1 MKKFL
6 LLSGILACGFA
17 TAQLN
22 NVKNELNK
30 TVIQSNDTIDGWKN
44 GGTLSLLFNQS
55 AFSNWVAG
63 GVNSVAGNASVN
75 YDINYKQGPWT
86 WDNKIILAYGLSK
99 NQGDDVR
106 KTDDRIEIN
115 SLTGRKA
122 FGNWSY
128 SLFANFR
135 TQFTDGYNYNAKNL
149 PAGMSYEDYP
159 TSGFM
164 KPAYLT
170 FGPGLLWKKH
180 DNLKF
185 NIAPVTSKVTLLMD
199 KVYVYDGDT
208 PKSSDEV
215 SVFGIDPGKSSRYE
229 LGFYAAGYYKTQ
241 LMENVTMENILALYS
256 NYLDKPKNIDMD
268 YTMNLAMKINKY
280 ISTNFTVQ
288 AVYDDDAYRGLQ
300 VREVFGLGFNVNL

>member
-6 LLSGILACGFA
+6 LLTGILVCGFA
-17 TAQLN
+17 TAQLKE
-22 NVKNELNK
+22 VNK
-30 TVIQSNDTIDGWKN
+30 EVSKAVIQSKDTIDGWKS

-75 YDINYKQGPWT
+75 YDINYKNGPWT

-99 NQGDDVR
+99 NQGDDIR
-106 KTDDRIEIN
+106 KTDDRIELN
-115 SLTGRKA
+115 SLVGRKA
-122 FGNWSY
+122 FGYWSY

-149 PAGMSYEDYP
+149 AGGKSYEDYP

-185 NIAPVTSKVTLLMD
+185 NLAPLTSKVTLLMD
-199 KVYVYDGDT
+199 KVYVYDGNT

-241 LMENVTMENILALYS
+241 LMENITMENILALYS
-256 NYLDKPKNIDMD
+256 NYLDEPKNIDMD

-288 AVYDDDAYRGLQ
+288 TVYDDDAYRGLQ
-300 VREVFGLGFNVNL
+300 VREVFGLGFNVNF